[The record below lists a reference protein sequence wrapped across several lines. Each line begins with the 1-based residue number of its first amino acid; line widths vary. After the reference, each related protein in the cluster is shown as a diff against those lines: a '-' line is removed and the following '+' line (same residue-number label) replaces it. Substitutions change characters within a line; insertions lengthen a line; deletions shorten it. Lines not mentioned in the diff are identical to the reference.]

1 MMMESTAE
9 YQRDNLCSVV
19 SDYIKEQILVGKYK
33 AGDHVLEATIAK
45 NLGISRSPVRE
56 GIKDLEKEG
65 IVEIVPRKG
74 TYVTTFTLK
83 DIHEVFDIRIL
94 HEYDILKILISE
106 RKLTELDFFQLTQLV
121 DKMVEIVNGPLS
133 DQEKLIQINKLDMD
147 FHILL
152 WNRSDSKR
160 RVKILK
166 DMFFQLKMAM
176 MYDTSQT
183 GDLMQTATDHYTI
196 IKYLRGG
203 DLEKCKKAFLYH
215 INSYKEGSFPDPD

>member
-1 MMMESTAE
+1 MAEAITE

-74 TYVTTFTLK
+74 TYVTTFSIK

-94 HEYDILKILISE
+94 HEYDILRILIQE
-106 RKLTELDFFQLTQLV
+106 RKLNEEDFRILTSLV
-121 DKMVEIVNGPLS
+121 DRMVFIVKSDLS
-133 DQEKLIQINKLDMD
+133 DQEKVIQINKMDMD
-147 FHILL
+147 FHIYL
-152 WNRSDSKR
+152 WNKSDSKR
-160 RVKILK
+160 RIKILK

-176 MYDTSQT
+176 MYDTNET
-183 GDLMQTATDHYTI
+183 GDLMQTATDHYEI
-196 IKYLRGG
+196 IEHLRNG
-203 DLEKCKKAFLYH
+203 DLEKCKAAFLNH
-215 INSYKEGSFPDPD
+215 INSYKQGNFENPY